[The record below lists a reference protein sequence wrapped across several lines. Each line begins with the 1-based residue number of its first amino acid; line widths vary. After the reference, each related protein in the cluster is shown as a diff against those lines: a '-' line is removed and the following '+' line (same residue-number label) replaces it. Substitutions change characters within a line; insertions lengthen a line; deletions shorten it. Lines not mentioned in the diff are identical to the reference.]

1 VNHHDDLKERVRKRL
16 AHIEMTKDSGLY
28 AKHYVEDATALL
40 EALEAEEKLFEKV
53 AGQVRVR

>member
-16 AHIEMTKDSGLY
+16 
-28 AKHYVEDATALL
+28 ALL